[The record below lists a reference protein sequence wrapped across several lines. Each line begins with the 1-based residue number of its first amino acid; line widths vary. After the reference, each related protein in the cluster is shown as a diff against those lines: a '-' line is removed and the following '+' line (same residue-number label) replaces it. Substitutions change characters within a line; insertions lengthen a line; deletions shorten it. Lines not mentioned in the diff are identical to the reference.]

1 MGKYSIKDL
10 EKLSRIKAH
19 TIRIWEK
26 RYNLISP
33 QRSDTNIR
41 SYGDNEVKRLLN
53 VSILNNNGVK
63 ISHIADFTDTQ
74 IKEKVKDILI
84 SSGEFENHVQYLIG
98 AMMNLD
104 EEKFIAEFNSFT
116 ELFGFEKTMLQI
128 IYPLLDRIGVLWLT
142 DHITPAH
149 EHFISN
155 LIRQK
160 LLAEINKI
168 PSPTKKDDIWVLYL
182 PEHESHELALLFAY
196 YFLKNNGK
204 TVFYLG
210 QNVPIDS
217 LGNVIEEINC
227 AKTFSTWTSPSEPEV
242 ITAYYN
248 LAISHGIKFYY
259 SGQSPVELQD
269 ATILNSPEAFKEAL
283 K

>member
-41 SYGDNEVKRLLN
+41 SYGDNEVKKLLN
-53 VSILNNNGVK
+53 ISILNNNGVK
-63 ISHIADFTDTQ
+63 ISHIAEFTETQ
-74 IKEKVKDILI
+74 IKDKVKDILI
-84 SSGEFENHVQYLIG
+84 SSGEFENHVQFLIG

-116 ELFGFEKTMLQI
+116 EHFGFEKTMLQI

-142 DHITPAH
+142 DQITPAH

-168 PSPTKKDDIWVLYL
+168 PSPTNKDDVWILYL
-182 PEHESHELALLFAY
+182 PEHESHELGLLFAY

-217 LGNVIEEINC
+217 LSNIMDEINC
-227 AKTFSTWTSPSEPEV
+227 AKTFSTWTSPSESEV

-248 LAISHGIKFYY
+248 LALAHGTKFYY
-259 SGQSPVELQD
+259 SGQSTVELHNAIQ
-269 ATILNSPEAFKEAL
+269 LNSPEAFKEAL

>member
-74 IKEKVKDILI
+74 VKDKVKDILTA
-84 SSGEFENHVQYLIG
+84 SGEFENHVQYLIG

-142 DHITPAH
+142 DQITPAH

-160 LLAEINKI
+160 LLAEINNI
-168 PSPTKKDDIWVLYL
+168 PSPPNRDDIWVLYL

-210 QNVPIDS
+210 QNVPVES

-242 ITAYYN
+242 ITAYYK
-248 LAISHGIKFYY
+248 LAVSHGIKFYY
-259 SGQSPVELQD
+259 SGQSPVELED
-269 ATILNSPEAFKEAL
+269 AIILNSLEAFKEAV